1 MRRLSLLLIVF
12 ILLTACTT
20 TQEPQTVRV
29 GVLLYAQDDVFL
41 GTLVHELEQYAR
53 DKEEELGVKI
63 NLALEYVDNNQSQ
76 QYRQIDLMLSQGYDV
91 LCVNVVD
98 RTAASTIID
107 RAKEMD
113 VPLVFFNREPVQEDL
128 ERFEDAY
135 YVGSPAANAG
145 ILQGEIVLDAWR
157 ENPEQIDKNLDG
169 VIQYVMLEGEQGH
182 QDALLRT
189 EYSVQV
195 LTQAGVP
202 LEKLASASA
211 NWQRAQATD
220 RVTQWIDEMQSE
232 NEIELILANN
242 DDMALGALDAYF
254 REGYNNADLPFVVGV
269 DATSPALDALEQ
281 GILQGTVHN
290 DGILQAQT
298 ILQLALELVM
308 NGAPQSIQLTDDRY
322 AWLDYTSVTLDTLQD
337 FREDTGL

>member
-1 MRRLSLLLIVF
+1 MRRLSLLLIVLVLF
-12 ILLTACTT
+12 TACVTKE
-20 TQEPQTVRV
+20 EPQTVRV

-41 GTLVHELEQYAR
+41 GTLVNELEQYAR
-53 DKEEELGVKI
+53 DREEKLGIKI
-63 NLALEYVDNNQSQ
+63 NVAIEYVDSNQSQ

-128 ERFEDAY
+128 ERFEHAY
-135 YVGSPAANAG
+135 YVGSPAATGG
-145 ILQGEIVLDAWR
+145 ILQGEIVLDAWQK
-157 ENPEQIDKNLDG
+157 NPEQIDKNMDG
-169 VIQYVMLEGEQGH
+169 LIQYVMLEGEQGH

-202 LEKLASASA
+202 LQKLASASA

-220 RVTQWIDEMQSE
+220 RVTQWIGELQSE
-232 NEIELILANN
+232 NDIELILANN

-254 REGYNNADLPFVVGV
+254 RAGYDNADLPFVVGV

-290 DGILQAQT
+290 DGILQAQA
-298 ILQLALELVM
+298 ILQLALELVIS
-308 NGAPQSIQLTDDRY
+308 GTPQSIQLTDDRY
-322 AWLDYTSVTLDTLQD
+322 VWLEYTPVTLDTVQE
-337 FREDTGL
+337 FRENTGL